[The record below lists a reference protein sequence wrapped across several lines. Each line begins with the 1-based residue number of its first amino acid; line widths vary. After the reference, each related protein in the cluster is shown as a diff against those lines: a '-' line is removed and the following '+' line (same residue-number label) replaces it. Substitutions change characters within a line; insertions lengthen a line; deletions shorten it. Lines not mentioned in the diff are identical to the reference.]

1 MVMDKNNKSFCAVP
15 FVSTMINTDTTVRY
29 CCMVKGSFNKL
40 KKPDGKNFY
49 TCKDNFISE
58 SWNSTDMREI
68 RKSMIKGDKI
78 EGCEVCYLQEESGRT
93 SNREHSINEWKWRLG
108 EPELKKRVQQ
118 AIDNDG
124 IVYDD
129 PVYLDL
135 RLGNLCNLKCR
146 MCNPWN
152 SSQIYKE
159 HLEIVKND
167 KDYEK
172 VWNKTFGI
180 LPTNIMDEQQ
190 WFDHDIMWDQ
200 VISLIPKLK
209 KVYMTGGEP
218 TLIKNN
224 FKFMKSC
231 IEQGRKDILLFFNTN
246 CTNINKNFLDLIKQF
261 DNVNINASM
270 DGIGHVN
277 EYIRAPSDWTQIS
290 TNIEAI
296 AQLPNVHLGITP
308 TVQVYNIFNLVEIL
322 RWVEQLNK
330 KYNKQIFI
338 DFLINV
344 HPYHLNINILPDEMR
359 YQVLDELVNYKNKYI
374 DLHPD
379 MTRNSLNGIIGLLQQ
394 PRSANYLAE
403 LEKFKQY
410 TLSLDSHRNQYLK
423 DVDIRLTELLNV

>member
-1 MVMDKNNKSFCAVP
+1 MDKHNKSFCAVP

-49 TCKDNFISE
+49 TCKDNFITE
-58 SWNSTDMREI
+58 AWNSTDMREI

-108 EPELKKRVQQ
+108 EPELQKRIQQ

-159 HLEIVKND
+159 HLEIVEHD

-224 FKFMKSC
+224 FKFMKNC
-231 IEQGRKDILLFFNTN
+231 IEQCRKDILLFFNTN

-270 DGIGHVN
+270 DGIGFVN

-322 RWVEQLNK
+322 KWVEQLNK
-330 KYNKQIFI
+330 KYNKEIFI

-344 HPYHLNINILPDEMR
+344 HPYHLNINILSDDMR
-359 YQVLDELVNYKNKYI
+359 FQALTEILTYKNSYI
-374 DLHPD
+374 HLHPE
-379 MTRNSLNGIIGLLQQ
+379 MTRNSLEGIIGLLKQ
-394 PRSANYLAE
+394 PRSPNHKDE

-410 TLSLDSHRNQYLK
+410 TLSLDTHRNQNLA
-423 DVDIRLTELLNV
+423 DVDSRLMELLND

>member
-1 MVMDKNNKSFCAVP
+1 MDKHNKSFCAVP

-49 TCKDNFISE
+49 TCKDNFINE
-58 SWNSTDMREI
+58 AWNSTDMREI
-68 RKSMIKGDKI
+68 RKSMINGDKI
-78 EGCEVCYLQEESGRT
+78 EGCDVCYLQEESGRT
-93 SNREHSINEWKWRLG
+93 SNRQHSINEWKWRLG
-108 EPELKKRVQQ
+108 DQELRNRVQQ

-124 IVYDD
+124 IVYED

-159 HLEIVKND
+159 HLEIVEND
-167 KDYEK
+167 KEYEK

-180 LPTNIMDEQQ
+180 LPSNIMDDQQ

-277 EYIRAPSDWTQIS
+277 EYIRSPSDWTQIS
-290 TNIEAI
+290 NNIEAI

-344 HPYHLNINILPDEMR
+344 HPYHLNINILPDDMR
-359 YQVLDELVNYKNKYI
+359 YQVLGELVDYKNKYS

-379 MTRNSLNGIIGLLQQ
+379 MTRNSLDGIIGLLQQ
-394 PRSANYLAE
+394 PRSDNYEIE

-410 TLSLDSHRNQYLK
+410 TLSLDKHRNQNLA
-423 DVDIRLTELLNV
+423 DVDVRLMELLNA